1 MMLKISKF
9 IYALL
14 LSTTSWL
21 FPTNVYATGFLTDS
35 VTQKLKTP
43 LYTSREA
50 ARQALTAEAKA
61 NFFNGVSVGI
71 DVVGP
76 IMQALS
82 SRGHIEGM
90 LRVNILETYFP
101 ILEIGYSKCNHTD
114 ENTFVNYKANAPYF
128 RVGLDVNLANN
139 KFSGNRIFAGMRYG
153 FTSFEY
159 DVSSQPVEDFIGG
172 SSVPFH
178 LTALEGNKH
187 WAELLFGIETRITS
201 FLQLGWALR
210 YKFGLSEKSSYM
222 GKPWYVP
229 GYGRNKN
236 GTFGANFNIILDF

>member
-35 VTQKLKTP
+35 VTQKSKTS

-76 IMQALS
+76 VMQALS

-128 RVGLDVNLANN
+128 RVGLDVNLAKN

>member
-35 VTQKLKTP
+35 VTQKSKKP

-61 NFFNGVSVGI
+61 NFFNGVSVGV

-76 IMQALS
+76 VMQALS

-114 ENTFVNYKANAPYF
+114 ENTFVTYKANAPYF
-128 RVGLDVNLANN
+128 RVGLDVNLAKN